1 MSETRQQ
8 ILPFYLVCD
17 ESFSMHPDGIEAI
30 NQALPDLHAVISS
43 NPSVADKTRFSMI
56 GFSDD
61 AEVLLDLVDLS
72 DVESMP
78 GVMAKNGTSFSSAFS
93 LLRTQIAADVKM
105 LKADGHRVYRPV
117 VFFMSDGN
125 PTDDNSVWQPALDG
139 LLASETRPNIVAFGV
154 TTQVDA
160 QVIARVGTFKAF
172 VADGTLSPAHALKE
186 FATALTKSIIAS
198 GTSVDTDGNLTLQVP
213 EEIEGFTALKLDE
226 L

>member
-17 ESFSMHPDGIEAI
+17 ESVSMHPDGIKSI
-30 NQALPDLHAVISS
+30 NEALPDLHGEIST

-56 GFSDD
+56 GFSDE

-78 GVMAKNGTSFSSAFS
+78 GVMAKSGTSFSSAFN
-93 LLRTQIAADVKM
+93 LLRTQIASDVKM
-105 LKADGHRVYRPV
+105 LKDDGHRVYRPV

-125 PTDDNSVWQPALDG
+125 PTDDESVWRSALDG

-154 TTQVDA
+154 TTQVDER
-160 QVIARVGTFKAF
+160 VIAQVGTFKAF
-172 VADGTLSPAHALKE
+172 AADGTLSPAQALRE

-198 GTSVDTDGNLTLQVP
+198 GTSVDTDGNLTVRVP
-213 EEIEGFTALKLDE
+213 DEVEGFTALKVDE